1 LMMLGEGVALGV
13 TIALMIAFAVRLALP
28 IHTDAVERYPPAH

>member
-1 LMMLGEGVALGV
+1 MKLIFGIALVLALMMLGEGIALGV

-28 IHTDAVERYPPAH
+28 F